1 MKLRNSTHV
10 GASSR
15 PYRNLL
21 RVFLSTFLGWRQRPR
36 ALRPRVLC
44 LSIVGIG
51 GCAAF
56 VSDVTARLP
65 EPGAIRTLGLMSN
78 ATVVFDAFDEPVFT
92 LFRERRLSVPLSQ
105 VSPDLISAVIAV
117 EDRRFYRHRGVDFIR
132 IGGAALAD
140 LRTRRLAE
148 GGSTITQ
155 QLARTSLLS
164 RERTFRRKLAEIIT
178 AVRIERSYTK
188 NDILE
193 LYLNKVYFGDGF
205 HGVEAAA
212 RGYFGKHAADVTLA
226 EAALLAGLIQAPG
239 RYSPTHHPARAL
251 ERRDLVLRVM
261 RETGIADA
269 GTTQHAARAPLQ
281 LQNRFEAPPEFGAYF
296 KAEVQRQ
303 LFEQYDQEQVYDEG
317 LRVYTTLVPDVQ
329 RAAEAAVRQGLHRIE
344 TLPRYPHGEADNARI
359 GPDGTVDRL
368 QAALI
373 ALEPQTGEVRAVVG
387 GRRFDESPFNRAT
400 QAKRQPGSAFKPFVV
415 AAALE
420 QGLTAVTV
428 LTELGRPTPT
438 MQGDWLPA
446 DGDPDVSELMLRTA
460 LRVSSNRA
468 AVRLL
473 ELTGIDRTVEYA
485 ERFALGPQPGVP
497 SIALGVGAVTLQNL
511 TAAYAT
517 FANRGIVPTPT
528 YIRRVER
535 RDGTVLSSHERQA
548 VPTRAVTPA
557 TAYIVSD
564 LLRHVVDA
572 GTGARVRREGFLKP
586 AAGKTGTT
594 NEYKDAWF
602 MGFTPELA
610 TGVWIGFDQPRTIV
624 PRGYASDLAAP
635 VWAAF
640 MDAVGGEQPEGWLDR
655 PDDVIAVEVCAL
667 SGALANDTCRRGGLD
682 HQQATRSARSTY
694 IEYFAEGT
702 QPVDSCRLHR
712 PPPPRPRLARITRR
726 YAETPVPPA
735 PPVHNP
741 EPPPPVRLPPSPLT
755 SVGAIHDHVVGNC
768 AGQLMVSQNGIRYET
783 SHKDGFWVGY
793 ADLEQ
798 FEVDAAKRRLRIKP
812 RGGRTYHF
820 THPTRA
826 SRELADFHAEAEQ
839 SRTRFATQND

>member
-1 MKLRNSTHV
+1 MRLRRSTLV
-10 GASSR
+10 GWSSGT
-15 PYRNLL
+15 YRDRIRTL
-21 RVFLSTFLGWRQRPR
+21 RRIFTGLRQWPGPLRHRALILSTAVVLSIGSGAVFLS
-36 ALRPRVLC
+36 A
-44 LSIVGIG
+44 
-51 GCAAF
+51 
-56 VSDVTARLP
+56 VTAQLP
-65 EPGAIRTLGLMSN
+65 EPGAIRTLGLMAN
-78 ATVVFDAFDEPVFT
+78 ATVIYDAFDEPIFT

-105 VSPDLISAVIAV
+105 VSPDLVSAVIAI
-117 EDRRFYRHRGVDFIR
+117 EDRRFYRHRGVDLIR

-140 LRTRRLAE
+140 LRTGRLSQ

-164 RERTFRRKLAEIIT
+164 RERTFRRKLAEVIT
-178 AVRIERSYTK
+178 AVRIERAYTK

-239 RYSPTHHPARAL
+239 RYSPTRHPARAL
-251 ERRDLVLRVM
+251 ERRDLVLAVM
-261 RETGIADA
+261 RETGIAAA
-269 GTTQHAARAPLQ
+269 GKAQQAAREPLQ
-281 LQNRFEAPPEFGAYF
+281 LENRFEAPPDFGAYF
-296 KAEVQRQ
+296 KAEVERR
-303 LFEQYDQEQVYDEG
+303 LVEQYDEEQLYGEG
-317 LRVYTTLVPDVQ
+317 LRVYTTLVPDMQ

-344 TLPRYPHGEADNARI
+344 TLPRYPHGAEGDTGNGA
-359 GPDGTVDRL
+359 GGGGDRL

-420 QGLTAVTV
+420 QGITPVTR

-438 MQGDWLPA
+438 MQGDWLPD
-446 DGDPDVSELMLRTA
+446 DGDTNISELMLRTA
-460 LRVSSNRA
+460 IRISSNRA

-497 SIALGVGAVTLQNL
+497 SIALGVGAVTLQKL

-517 FANRGIVPTPT
+517 FANRGVVPTPT

-535 RDGTVLSSHERQA
+535 RDGTILSSDERPS
-548 VPTRAVTPA
+548 VPTQAVTPA
-557 TAYIVSD
+557 TAYIVAD

-594 NEYKDAWF
+594 NDYKDAWF
-602 MGFTPELA
+602 VGFTPGLA
-610 TGVWIGFDQPRTIV
+610 TGVWIGFDRPQTIV

-635 VWAAF
+635 VWASF
-640 MDAVGGEQPEGWLDR
+640 MNAVGDEQPDPWLDR
-655 PDDVIAVEVCAL
+655 PADVIAVEVCAL
-667 SGALANDTCRRGGLD
+667 SGALARDRCRRVRQD
-682 HQQATRSARSTY
+682 DRSATRSTRPTY
-694 IEYFAEGT
+694 VEYFIGAPYALE
-702 QPVDSCRLHR
+702 SHLIR
-712 PPPPRPRLARITRR
+712 P
-726 YAETPVPPA
+726 ETDP
-735 PPVHNP
+735 
-741 EPPPPVRLPPSPLT
+741 
-755 SVGAIHDHVVGNC
+755 
-768 AGQLMVSQNGIRYET
+768 
-783 SHKDGFWVGY
+783 
-793 ADLEQ
+793 
-798 FEVDAAKRRLRIKP
+798 
-812 RGGRTYHF
+812 
-820 THPTRA
+820 
-826 SRELADFHAEAEQ
+826 
-839 SRTRFATQND
+839 